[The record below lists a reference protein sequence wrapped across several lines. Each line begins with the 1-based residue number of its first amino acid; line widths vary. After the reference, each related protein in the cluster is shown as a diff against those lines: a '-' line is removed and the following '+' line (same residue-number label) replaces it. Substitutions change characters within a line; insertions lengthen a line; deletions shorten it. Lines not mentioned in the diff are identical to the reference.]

1 MAILLHLRAH
11 YDRHDIFAVVELIYG
26 AFARHYAVTFFLSSV
41 RGGDRMHR
49 GDVDRLARQPR

>member
-1 MAILLHLRAH
+1 MAILLHLRAN
-11 YDRHDIFAVVELIYG
+11 YDRHDIFAVAELIYG
-26 AFARHYAVTFFLSSV
+26 AFARHYAAAFFLSSV

>member
-11 YDRHDIFAVVELIYG
+11 YDRHDIFAVAELLYG
-26 AFARHYAVTFFLSSV
+26 AFARHYAVTFFLSPV

-49 GDVDRLARQPR
+49 GDVDRLAR

>member
-11 YDRHDIFAVVELIYG
+11 YDRHDIFVVAELLYG
-26 AFARHYAVTFFLSSV
+26 ASAGHYAVTFFLSPV
-41 RGGDRMHR
+41 RGGDRLHR

>member
-11 YDRHDIFAVVELIYG
+11 YDRHDIFAVAELLYG
-26 AFARHYAVTFFLSSV
+26 ASVGRYTTAFFLSPV
-41 RGGDRMHR
+41 RGGDRLHR

>member
-26 AFARHYAVTFFLSSV
+26 AFARRYAAAFFLSTV
-41 RGGDRMHR
+41 RGGDRLHR
-49 GDVDRLARQPR
+49 GDVDRLSR